1 MVVLRTD
8 VHAIDELILRQSKK
22 NRVIKVISK
31 RSSLK
36 LKRRRNDERR
46 IAILVYS
53 VEWEWR
59 QMKKQ
64 KIIKF
69 YNANKLE
76 MPLKVPLLQKAIHK
90 TIASIKP
97 KIWIFVHR
105 FVDNNWFGV
114 QEFGI
119 KHEMMDFNY

>member
-53 VEWEWR
+53 VE
-59 QMKKQ
+59 
-64 KIIKF
+64 
-69 YNANKLE
+69 
-76 MPLKVPLLQKAIHK
+76 
-90 TIASIKP
+90 
-97 KIWIFVHR
+97 
-105 FVDNNWFGV
+105 
-114 QEFGI
+114 
-119 KHEMMDFNY
+119 